1 MSSQWSLKA
10 PKHRISVAKNK
21 VHSYSIGYNNIIQ
34 LSSVLRNVKGTNG
47 KFSILPAF
55 LSDHLK
61 QTSDSRER
69 DLENFLAQQNYL
81 RPQPT
86 RVKHDTETME
96 EENCKSHGRS
106 QMQSQE
112 IMLTSSGK

>member
-34 LSSVLRNVKGTNG
+34 LSSVLRNVKRTSS

-69 DLENFLAQQNYL
+69 FRELFSITELFKATTNKNHTRYRNNGKRKLQMTWKITNAKSRNNVNFFW
-81 RPQPT
+81 
-86 RVKHDTETME
+86 
-96 EENCKSHGRS
+96 
-106 QMQSQE
+106 
-112 IMLTSSGK
+112 